1 MAHHVAPD
9 GKIYVDTAF
18 LNATNRVSELNIKHM
33 GFGEFTLETPRGE
46 AEFDRMRGKDFPGK
60 SGRSHQ
66 FYDTK
71 GGQKIAEWVIELM
84 EKKGL
89 SDRVAAATARVAERF
104 KQQDKIA
111 TTGDLAVELNR
122 ILSYSQE
129 PTPSRDLLA
138 QELLDLAAR
147 L

>member
-18 LNATNRVSELNIKHM
+18 INKVQRLSGMSVRHM
-33 GFGEFTLETPRGE
+33 GFGEFTLETSKGE
-46 AEFDRMRGKDFPGK
+46 VEFDRMRGKDFPGK

-71 GGQKIAEWVIELM
+71 GGQKIAEWVIEQM
-84 EKKGL
+84 EGKGI
-89 SDRVAAATARVAERF
+89 SERMASQ
-104 KQQDKIA
+104 K
-111 TTGDLAVELNR
+111 LASPNALASELNR
-122 ILSYSQE
+122 ILAFAQE
-129 PTPSRDLLA
+129 PNPSREAVSQQLR
-138 QELLDLAAR
+138 DLANR